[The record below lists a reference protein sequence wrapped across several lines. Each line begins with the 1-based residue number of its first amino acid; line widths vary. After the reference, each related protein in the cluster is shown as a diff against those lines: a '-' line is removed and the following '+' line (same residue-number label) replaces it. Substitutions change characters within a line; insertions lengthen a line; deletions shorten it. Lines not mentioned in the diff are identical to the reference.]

1 MLIFQS
7 ERKACILASEIK
19 TFASSYRHVT
29 NVNTIGNIIERSNI
43 LKILLPYPK
52 LI

>member
-7 ERKACILASEIK
+7 ERKACILTSEIK

-29 NVNTIGNIIERSNI
+29 NVNTIGNIIERP
-43 LKILLPYPK
+43 KIK
-52 LI
+52 NKFIF